1 MSKFAYEKGHA
12 KVEGH
17 SNLIREESSSAIIN
31 NDIEGYQAA
40 IRRKRVFQLQR
51 EEINTL
57 KDEMGEITIDT
68 GLRDDEVEALYA
80 QWIELFPNGEMGEGG
95 LIYTGVPS

>member
-1 MSKFAYEKGHA
+1 MSKFAYDKGHA

-17 SNLIREESSSAIIN
+17 SNLMREESSSAIIN

-40 IRRKRVFQLQR
+40 IRRKRVFQIQR

-57 KDEMGEITIDT
+57 KVEITEIKQLLGEILERT
-68 GLRDDEVEALYA
+68 
-80 QWIELFPNGEMGEGG
+80 NGKN
-95 LIYTGVPS
+95 S

>member
-1 MSKFAYEKGHA
+1 MADL

-17 SNLIREESSSAIIN
+17 STLLREESSSAIIN

-40 IRRKRVFQLQR
+40 IRRKRVFQIQR

-57 KDEMGEITIDT
+57 KVEMTEIKQLLGEILERT
-68 GLRDDEVEALYA
+68 
-80 QWIELFPNGEMGEGG
+80 NGKN
-95 LIYTGVPS
+95 S